1 MKNKDYREYIEN
13 RSDQLMGIDIS
24 LKQFLVNVLN
34 ILEKNE
40 HGINPDEFTLMI
52 ERSLN
57 GSSDIAIETFKDC
70 KPPNLFE
77 TENKISVFLET
88 IKFQIYEL
96 HQMEVEGTLKKDL
109 IEFGIDSPRGH
120 RWYNFNVYS
129 YLECSSG
136 WLIDYSGEEATFST
150 DWDDLANMFEMGRLY
165 E

>member
-57 GSSDIAIETFKDC
+57 GSSDIAIETFKIV
-70 KPPNLFE
+70 NHL
-77 TENKISVFLET
+77 IYLRLR
-88 IKFQIYEL
+88 IRFQ
-96 HQMEVEGTLKKDL
+96 
-109 IEFGIDSPRGH
+109 
-120 RWYNFNVYS
+120 YS
-129 YLECSSG
+129 
-136 WLIDYSGEEATFST
+136 
-150 DWDDLANMFEMGRLY
+150 
-165 E
+165 